1 MEIFFSVLER
11 MQSYYQ
17 YYNYM
22 LPVMNL
28 TLGAYFIFPDVYIY
42 AFHHEQKKI
51 GVQRQVC

>member
-1 MEIFFSVLER
+1 MEILFSVLQR

-42 AFHHEQKKI
+42 ARLNHHPRKVILESR
-51 GVQRQVC
+51 V

>member
-1 MEIFFSVLER
+1 MEIFFSALQR

-22 LPVMNL
+22 LPVVNL

-42 AFHHEQKKI
+42 ARLNHHSRKVILESQ
-51 GVQRQVC
+51 G

>member
-22 LPVMNL
+22 LPVVNL

-42 AFHHEQKKI
+42 ARINHHSRKVILEGQS
-51 GVQRQVC
+51 